1 MLSQEETGKLKI
13 GLEIHVQ
20 LTNLRT
26 KLFCPCPSDYR
37 GKKPNENVCPICLG
51 LPGTLPQVNKRA
63 VESAIAVCLAF
74 GAKVQPYVVFS
85 RKNYFYPDMNKNYQI
100 TQYDKAGGTTIGV
113 GGYVTISLD
122 GERKKIPLRRI
133 QIEEDPGRLVHVEKN
148 GVRKTYID
156 YNRAGIALVEIV
168 TEPAMHQPREARMV
182 LEKVQTTLE
191 HLGVLDP
198 SFEGSMR
205 CDANISY
212 AGGARIEIKNI
223 SSFKEVEQALRF
235 EQLRLEYL
243 PKIESTVT
251 KRWGEKE
258 GITATSREKEM
269 EEDYRYFPEPDI
281 PPIIID
287 EEIIEKI
294 RKNLPELPDDR
305 IERLVREYGISERL
319 ASIIVSEKP
328 IADFFEKT
336 VKILNEPEDVAH
348 WLMNEV
354 VRRWREC
361 GIDYRYSRFK
371 PENLAKL
378 IRMVKEGVITTRIAK
393 QVLWEI
399 VPTGEDVEEYVKRTG
414 LRIIRD
420 PEELSPVIAK
430 FLDDNP
436 RLIKEAFENER
447 VLDYICGEVQK
458 RLQGRADPIILRK
471 EIERLI
477 GEKMKNA

>member
-1 MLSQEETGKLKI
+1 MLSQEEAGKLKI

-20 LTNLRT
+20 LTNLKT

-51 LPGTLPQVNKRA
+51 LPGTLPQVNKKA
-63 VESAIAVCLAF
+63 IESAIAVCLAF
-74 GAKVQPYVVFS
+74 GARVQPYVVFS

-113 GGYVTISLD
+113 GGYVTINVD

-133 QIEEDPGRLVHVEKN
+133 QMEEDPGRLVHIEQ
-148 GVRKTYID
+148 GGIRKTYVD

-168 TEPAMHQPREARMV
+168 TEPAMHQPREARLV

-212 AGGARIEIKNI
+212 AGGARVEIKNI

-243 PKIESTVT
+243 PKMESTVT

-258 GITATSREKEM
+258 GVTATSREKEM

-281 PPIIID
+281 PPIVID
-287 EEIIEKI
+287 EKLVEDI
-294 RKNLPELPDDR
+294 RKRLPELPDER
-305 IERLVREYGISERL
+305 IERFIREYGVSEKL
-319 ASIIVSEKP
+319 ASMLVSEKP
-328 IADFFEKT
+328 VADFFEKT
-336 VKILNEPEDVAH
+336 VRILNDPEEVAH

-361 GIDYRYSRFK
+361 GIDCKESRFK
-371 PENLAKL
+371 PENLVKL
-378 IRMVKEGVITTRIAK
+378 IRMVKEGIITTRMAK

-399 VPTGEDVEEYVKRTG
+399 VSTGEDAEEYVKRAS
-414 LRIIRD
+414 LSIIKS
-420 PEELSPVIAK
+420 PEELAPVIRG
-430 FLDDNP
+430 FLEENP
-436 RLIKEAFENER
+436 RLREEASENER
-447 VLDYICGEVQK
+447 VIDYICGEIQK
-458 RLQGRADPIILRK
+458 KLRGRADPIILRS
-471 EIERLI
+471 EIKKLV
-477 GEKMKNA
+477 GGQMGNA

>member
-1 MLSQEETGKLKI
+1 MLNQEETGKLKI

-37 GKKPNENVCPICLG
+37 GKRPNENVCPICLG
-51 LPGTLPQVNKRA
+51 LPGTLPQVNKKA

-100 TQYDKAGGTTIGV
+100 TQYDKAGGTTIGI
-113 GGYVTISLD
+113 GGHVTINLD

-133 QIEEDPGRLVHVEKN
+133 QIEEDPGRLVHTEKN
-148 GVRKTYID
+148 GVKKTYID

-168 TEPAMHQPREARMV
+168 TEPAMYQPREARLV

-243 PKIESTVT
+243 PKIESTIT

-281 PPIIID
+281 PPIVMD
-287 EEIIEKI
+287 EKIIENIK
-294 RKNLPELPDDR
+294 RNMPELPDER
-305 IERLVREYGISERL
+305 IERFVREYGISERL

-336 VKILNEPEDVAH
+336 VKILNEPEEVAH

-378 IRMVKEGVITTRIAK
+378 IRMVKERVITNRIAK

-399 VPTGEDVEEYVKRTG
+399 VQTGEDVEEYVKRTG
-414 LRIIRD
+414 VRIIRD
-420 PEELSPVIAK
+420 PEELIPSITK
-430 FLDDNP
+430 FLEENP
-436 RLIKEAFENER
+436 RLIKDAFENER

-458 RLQGRADPIILRK
+458 RLQGRADPIILRNEAK
-471 EIERLI
+471 RLI
-477 GEKMKNA
+477 GEKMRNA

>member
-1 MLSQEETGKLKI
+1 MLSQEEVSKLKM

-20 LTNLRT
+20 LTNLKT

-51 LPGTLPQVNKRA
+51 LPGTLPQVNKKA
-63 VESAIAVCLAF
+63 IESAIAVCLAF
-74 GAKVQPYVVFS
+74 RAKVQPYVVFS

-113 GGYVTISLD
+113 GGYVTINLD
-122 GERKKIPLRRI
+122 GERKKIPFRRI

-148 GVRKTYID
+148 GVKKTYID
-156 YNRAGIALVEIV
+156 YNRAGITLVEIV
-168 TEPAMHQPREARMV
+168 TEPAMHHPREARLV

-223 SSFKEVEQALRF
+223 TSFKEVEQALRF

-243 PKIESTVT
+243 PKIGGTVT

-258 GITATSREKEM
+258 GVTAISREKET

-281 PPIIID
+281 PPILID
-287 EEIIEKI
+287 EKIIEEI
-294 RKNLPELPDDR
+294 RRKLPELPDER
-305 IERLVREYGISERL
+305 IERFMKEYGISEKL
-319 ASIIVSEKP
+319 ASVIVSEKP
-328 IADFFEKT
+328 VADFFEKT
-336 VKILNEPEDVAH
+336 VRILNEPEEVAY

-354 VRRWREC
+354 VRRWREK
-361 GIDYRYSRFK
+361 GIDCRESKFK

-378 IRMVKEGVITTRIAK
+378 IKMVKEGLITARVAK
-393 QVLWEI
+393 QALWEI
-399 VPTGEDVEEYVKRTG
+399 VSTGEDIEEYVKKTG
-414 LRIIRD
+414 LSVIKDPKEITPIIRSVL
-420 PEELSPVIAK
+420 EN
-430 FLDDNP
+430 NP
-436 RLIKEAFENER
+436 KLKKDASENER
-447 VLDYICGEVQK
+447 VIDYICGEVQK
-458 RLQGRADPIILRK
+458 RLQGRADPIVLRNEVK
-471 EIERLI
+471 RLV
-477 GEKMKNA
+477 GEQD

>member
-243 PKIESTVT
+243 PKMESTVT

>member
-1 MLSQEETGKLKI
+1 MLKQEEAGKLKI

-20 LTNLRT
+20 LTNLKT

-37 GKKPNENVCPICLG
+37 GKGPNENVCPICLG
-51 LPGTLPQVNKRA
+51 LPGTLPQVNKKA
-63 VESAIAVCLAF
+63 IENAIAVCLAF
-74 GAKVQPYVVFS
+74 GAKIQPYVVFS

-113 GGYVTISLD
+113 GGHVTINLD

-133 QIEEDPGRLVHVEKN
+133 QIEEDPGRLVHVERS

-156 YNRAGIALVEIV
+156 YNRAGITLVEIV
-168 TEPAMHQPREARMV
+168 TEPAMHQPREARLV

-243 PKIESTVT
+243 PKMESTVT

-281 PPIIID
+281 PPILID
-287 EEIIEKI
+287 EEIIEEI
-294 RKNLPELPDDR
+294 RRKLPELPDER
-305 IERLVREYGISERL
+305 IERFMREYGISEKI
-319 ASIIVSEKP
+319 ASMLVSEKP

-336 VKILNEPEDVAH
+336 VRILNEPEEVAH

-354 VRRWREC
+354 VRRWREQ
-361 GIDYRYSRFK
+361 GIECRESRFK

-378 IRMVKEGVITTRIAK
+378 IRMVKEGRITMRMAK

-399 VPTGEDVEEYVKRTG
+399 VLTGEDVEEYVKRVG
-414 LRIIRD
+414 LSIIRD
-420 PEELSPVIAK
+420 PKELASAIIRVLEE
-430 FLDDNP
+430 NP
-436 RLIKEAFENER
+436 RLRRDAYQNER
-447 VLDYICGEVQK
+447 VIDYICGEVQK
-458 RLQGRADPIILRK
+458 KLQGRADPVILRNEVK
-471 EIERLI
+471 RLI
-477 GEKMKNA
+477 GE

>member
-37 GKKPNENVCPICLG
+37 SKKPNENVCPICLG
-51 LPGTLPQVNKRA
+51 LPGTLPQVNKKA

-74 GAKVQPYVVFS
+74 GARVQPYVVFS

-113 GGYVTISLD
+113 GGYVTVNLD
-122 GERKKIPLRRI
+122 GRRKKIPLRRI

-168 TEPAMHQPREARMV
+168 TEPAMHHPREARLV

-287 EEIIEKI
+287 EKVIEDI
-294 RKNLPELPDDR
+294 RSNLPELPDDR

-319 ASIIVSEKP
+319 ASILVSEKP

-336 VKILNEPEDVAH
+336 VKMLNEPEEVAH

-361 GIDYRYSRFK
+361 GIDYRYSKFK

-378 IRMVKEGVITTRIAK
+378 IRMVKEGRMTTRMAK

-399 VPTGEDVEEYVKRTG
+399 VSTGEDAEEYVKRIG

-420 PEELSPVIAK
+420 SEELAPVIVK
-430 FLDDNP
+430 FLDENP
-436 RLIKEAFENER
+436 SLVKDAFKNER
-447 VLDYICGEVQK
+447 VIDHICGEIQK
-458 RLQGRADPIILRK
+458 KLQGRADPIILRN
-471 EIERLI
+471 EIKKLI
-477 GEKMKNA
+477 REKMRNA

>member
-378 IRMVKEGVITTRIAK
+378 IRMVKEGIITTRIAK

>member
-1 MLSQEETGKLKI
+1 MLRETGKLKI

-63 VESAIAVCLAF
+63 VESAIAVCLAL

-122 GERKKIPLRRI
+122 GERKRIPLRRI
-133 QIEEDPGRLVHVEKN
+133 QIEEDPGRLLHVEKN
-148 GVRKTYID
+148 GVKKTYID

-168 TEPAMHQPREARMV
+168 TEPAIHQPKEARLV

-243 PKIESTVT
+243 PKMESTVT

-281 PPIIID
+281 PPIIIED
-287 EEIIEKI
+287 KIIENI
-294 RKNLPELPDDR
+294 RRSLPELPDER
-305 IERLVREYGISERL
+305 IERFVREYGISERL
-319 ASIIVSEKP
+319 ASILVSEKP
-328 IADFFEKT
+328 VADFFEKT
-336 VKILNEPEDVAH
+336 VRILNDPEEVAY

-354 VRRWREC
+354 VRRWREL
-361 GIDYRYSRFK
+361 GIDYRNNKFK
-371 PENLAKL
+371 PEGLAKL
-378 IRMVKEGVITTRIAK
+378 IRMIKEGHITKRMAK

-399 VPTGEDVEEYVKRTG
+399 VSTGEDAEEYVKRVG
-414 LRIIRD
+414 LKIIRK
-420 PEELSPVIAK
+420 PEELVPVITSI
-430 FLDDNP
+430 LDENP
-436 RLIKEAFENER
+436 KLLKDAFKNER
-447 VLDYICGEVQK
+447 VIDYICGEVQK
-458 RLQGRADPIILRK
+458 KLQGRADPTILRDEVK
-471 EIERLI
+471 RLI
-477 GEKMKNA
+477 GEKMSNA